1 MGYNPNQ
8 PRDMNGEWTD
18 SGGGG
23 SSKGNRSLVDRI
35 STQHQRDVA
44 GAVIKGAAI
53 GVAQGIVAGAVVGA
67 VTGGFGAP
75 VVIAARAIQGARS
88 GLHPA
93 LVAIS
98 AGAGGYGGLEAHR
111 AKMKSAVSAQH
122 KGAK

>member
-44 GAVIKGAAI
+44 GAVLKGAVI
-53 GVAQGIVAGAVVGA
+53 GVAQGVVASAVVGA

-75 VVIAARAIQGARS
+75 AIIAARAIAGARS
-88 GLHPA
+88 GFHPA